1 MRLTRLSRS
10 VAGQAVIVTGAASGM
25 GRATAHL
32 FADEGARVVV
42 VDLAG
47 DRDGGDRVTAVVEE
61 IAGVHGSD
69 RVVGVTCDVTVAEQ
83 REFVVTRCVET
94 FGAIDVLVNNA
105 GISLWSSVLDSSSP
119 DAEFTAAWDRT
130 LAVNLSA
137 YAHMIRLVVPHMQ
150 SRGAGRIVNI
160 ASTEAIV
167 ATPGLAAYSAAKH
180 GVVGL
185 TKSCAAELGRHGIT
199 VNAVCPGP
207 IDTAM
212 TASIPMES
220 KVIYAKRKVPLRR
233 YGDPEEVAQM
243 TLSACLPAASF
254 LNGAAIVVDGGMTVL
269 H

>member
-10 VAGQAVIVTGAASGM
+10 VAGQSVIVTGAASGM
-25 GRATAHL
+25 GRATSHL
-32 FADEGARVVV
+32 FADEGANVVV
-42 VDLAG
+42 ADVG
-47 DRDGGDRVTAVVEE
+47 DDRVAAVVAE
-61 IAGVHGSD
+61 IAGAHGSD
-69 RVVGVTCDVTVAEQ
+69 RVVGVTCDVTDAND
-83 REFVVTRCVET
+83 RRRVVERCVEV
-94 FGAIDVLVNNA
+94 FGGVDILVNNA
-105 GISLWSSVLDSSSP
+105 GISVPSSVFAD
-119 DAEFTAAWDRT
+119 DDEFAAAWDRT

-137 YAHMIRLVVPHMQ
+137 YAHMIRLVVPHMR

-212 TASIPMES
+212 TASIPPES
-220 KVIYAKRKVPLRR
+220 KAIYAKRKVPLRR

-243 TLSACLPAASF
+243 TFSACLPAASF
-254 LNGAAIVVDGGMTVL
+254 LNGASIVVDGGMTIL

>member
-10 VAGQAVIVTGAASGM
+10 VAGQCVIVTGAASGM

-42 VDLAG
+42 ADLG
-47 DRDGGDRVTAVVEE
+47 DDRVAAVVAE
-61 IAGVHGSD
+61 ITDAHGSD
-69 RVVGVTCDVTVAEQ
+69 QVIGLACDVTVSEQ
-83 REFVVTRCVET
+83 RERLVSRCVEV
-94 FGAIDVLVNNA
+94 FGGVDILVNNA
-105 GISLWSSVLDSSSP
+105 GISLVSPVLSSS
-119 DAEFTAAWDRT
+119 DDDFASAWDRT

-137 YAHMIRLVVPHMQ
+137 YVHMIRLVVPHMQ
-150 SRGAGRIVNI
+150 ARGTGRIVNI

-212 TASIPMES
+212 TSSIPQES
-220 KVIYAKRKVPLRR
+220 KTIYAKRKVPLRR

-243 TLSACLPAASF
+243 TFSACLPAASF

>member
-10 VAGQAVIVTGAASGM
+10 VTGQSVIVTGAASGM

-42 VDLAG
+42 VDMG
-47 DRDGGDRVTAVVEE
+47 DDRVAAVVGE
-61 IAGVHGSD
+61 ITAAHGAD
-69 RVVGVTCDVTVAEQ
+69 RVIGVTCDVTDPND
-83 REFVVTRCVET
+83 RDRVVTRCIEA
-94 FGAIDVLVNNA
+94 FGGIDILVNNA
-105 GISLWSSVLDSSSP
+105 GISVASSVFAS
-119 DAEFTAAWDRT
+119 DADFAAAWDRT

-185 TKSCAAELGRHGIT
+185 TKSCATELGRHGIT

-212 TASIPMES
+212 TASIPAES
-220 KVIYAKRKVPLRR
+220 KTIYAKRKVPLRR
-233 YGDPEEVAQM
+233 YGDPEEVAHM
-243 TLSACLPAASF
+243 TFSACLPAASF
-254 LNGAAIVVDGGMTVL
+254 LNGATIVVDGGMTVL

>member
-1 MRLTRLSRS
+1 
-10 VAGQAVIVTGAASGM
+10 
-25 GRATAHL
+25 
-32 FADEGARVVV
+32 
-42 VDLAG
+42 
-47 DRDGGDRVTAVVEE
+47 
-61 IAGVHGSD
+61 
-69 RVVGVTCDVTVAEQ
+69 
-83 REFVVTRCVET
+83 
-94 FGAIDVLVNNA
+94 VNNA
-105 GISLWSSVLDSSSP
+105 GISLVSSVLSSS
-119 DAEFTAAWDRT
+119 DDEFDAAWDRT

-137 YAHMIRLVVPHMQ
+137 YAHMIRLVVPHMKT
-150 SRGAGRIVNI
+150 RGTGRIVNI

-212 TASIPMES
+212 TASIPEES
-220 KVIYAKRKVPLRR
+220 KTIYAKRKVPLRR

>member
-42 VDLAG
+42 ADLG
-47 DRDGGDRVTAVVEE
+47 DDRVAAVVAE
-61 IAGVHGSD
+61 IAGAHGDES
-69 RVVGVTCDVTVAEQ
+69 VVGVTCDVTDAAQ
-83 REFVVTRCVET
+83 RERVVARCSET
-94 FGAIDVLVNNA
+94 FGAVDILVNNA
-105 GISLWSSVLDSSSP
+105 GISVASSVFAGDE
-119 DAEFTAAWDRT
+119 EFASAWDRT

-137 YAHMIRLVVPHMQ
+137 YAHMIRLVVPHMT

-212 TASIPMES
+212 TASIPQES
-220 KVIYAKRKVPLRR
+220 KTIYAKRKVPLRR

-254 LNGAAIVVDGGMTVL
+254 LNGATVVVDGGMTIL

>member
-10 VAGQAVIVTGAASGM
+10 VAGQSVIVTGAASGM

-42 VDLAG
+42 ADLG
-47 DRDGGDRVTAVVEE
+47 DDRVTAVVAE
-61 IAGVHGSD
+61 IADAHGND
-69 RVVGVTCDVTVAEQ
+69 RVVGVACDVTVREQ
-83 REFVVTRCVET
+83 RGRVVSRCMEA
-94 FGAIDVLVNNA
+94 FGGVDILVNNA
-105 GISLWSSVLDSSSP
+105 GISLVSSVLSSS
-119 DAEFTAAWDRT
+119 DDEFDAAWDRT

-137 YAHMIRLVVPHMQ
+137 YAHMIRLVVPHMKT
-150 SRGAGRIVNI
+150 RGTGRIVNI

-212 TASIPMES
+212 TASIPEES
-220 KVIYAKRKVPLRR
+220 KTIYAKRKVPLRR

-254 LNGAAIVVDGGMTVL
+254 LNGAAIVVDGGMTV
-269 H
+269 HH